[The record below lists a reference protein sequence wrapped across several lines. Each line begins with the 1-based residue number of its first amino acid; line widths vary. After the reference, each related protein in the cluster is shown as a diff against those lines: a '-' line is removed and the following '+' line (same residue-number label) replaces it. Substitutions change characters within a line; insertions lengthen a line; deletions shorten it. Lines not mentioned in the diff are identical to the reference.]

1 MSMHWAQEHFKN
13 AKDQMPVDSASWH
26 LAEGLKQLTESL
38 DRRLRELELRTRPK
52 S

>member
-1 MSMHWAQEHFKN
+1 MSMRWAQEHFQK
-13 AKDQMPVDSASWH
+13 AKDQMPVDSPSWH

-38 DRRLRELELRTRPK
+38 DRRLHELERSMRPK